1 MTNTPNDRAAV
12 FQKIREGLLL
22 SNNAVSQR
30 SRLGT
35 ALIILGSITTFE
47 AMREL
52 GIYDPKPRKHELI
65 HEDGWDIETT
75 WDTIEA
81 EHGDTHRVGRYVL
94 KSAPPSKLAQISMLF

>member
-1 MTNTPNDRAAV
+1 MTPPNDRSAV
-12 FQKIREGLLL
+12 FKQIREDLLL
-22 SNNAVSQR
+22 NKSASSQR
-30 SRLGT
+30 HRLGT
-35 ALIILGSITTFE
+35 ALIRLGSVTTFE

-65 HEDGWDIETT
+65 HENGWDIETI

-94 KSAPPSKLAQISMLF
+94 KSVPPSSSIQPSMF